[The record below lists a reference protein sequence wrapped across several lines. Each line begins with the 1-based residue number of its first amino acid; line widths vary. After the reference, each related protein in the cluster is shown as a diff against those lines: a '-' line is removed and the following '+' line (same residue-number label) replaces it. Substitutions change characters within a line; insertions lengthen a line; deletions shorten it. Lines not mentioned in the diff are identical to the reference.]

1 MLNQAVDQQNI
12 AGDAMN
18 NEAMGATE
26 KQGNTGADR
35 VQGRVYLL
43 GDDVNT
49 DLCCS
54 GKYLPGKDEAFIASQ
69 AFEAIAPGFAARFA
83 AGGVIVGGKH
93 FGCNSSREQAVHI
106 LLRMGVAAIVAPSFG
121 RQFFRNAIN
130 NGLLVVECDTS
141 GIGEG
146 DVITLDLNA
155 PVLKVSERK
164 MERALPA
171 IPSAIRAILR
181 EGGLIPFLRKYPD
194 WEVPA

>member
-1 MLNQAVDQQNI
+1 MK
-12 AGDAMN
+12 
-18 NEAMGATE
+18 NEAMGVT
-26 KQGNTGADR
+26 ADSEGGGSNR
-35 VQGRVYLL
+35 VTGRVYLL

-69 AFEAIAPGFAARFA
+69 AFEAIAPGFAARFT

-93 FGCNSSREQAVHI
+93 FGINSSREQAVHV
-106 LLRMGVAAIVAPSFG
+106 LRRMGVAAIVAPSFG

-130 NGLLVVECDTS
+130 NGLLVVECDTA
-141 GIGEG
+141 GISEG
-146 DVITLDLNA
+146 DVIALDLNA
-155 PVLKVSERK
+155 SVLTVQARMIERT
-164 MERALPA
+164 LPA
-171 IPSAIRAILR
+171 VPSAIRAILR